1 MYRAKIY
8 NVGDVV
14 EHETFGIGT
23 VIEKYRNS
31 NNTLIVKVQFNKDVK
46 LIVAR
51 FLGMHKIK

>member
-46 LIVAR
+46 PIVAR